1 MTAQKLLDRLESVKQ
16 TGPDRWLARCPAH
29 QDRSPSLSIRELGD
43 GRVLVYCFA
52 GCEASDVL
60 TAVGLDLGD
69 LFPERLPEHSY
80 RPSHSSIPAGDLLSM
95 LDHELT
101 VIVLILSEIVEKRS
115 ANPSQVDRLIQAASR
130 VGKARAMANP
140 AKVNRNAA

>member
-1 MTAQKLLDRLESVKQ
+1 
-16 TGPDRWLARCPAH
+16 
-29 QDRSPSLSIRELGD
+29 
-43 GRVLVYCFA
+43 
-52 GCEASDVL
+52 
-60 TAVGLDLGD
+60 
-69 LFPERLPEHSY
+69 
-80 RPSHSSIPAGDLLSM
+80 M

-101 VIVLILSEIVEKRS
+101 VAVLILSEIVEKRS